1 MKSESSEGAFCVG
14 SPSSDMWLI
23 DSGASSHMT
32 NNKELLS
39 DYMEL
44 ETPEK
49 VRLGD
54 GRSVD
59 AVGIGNIHLQIR
71 SLKLVKPRSL

>member
-1 MKSESSEGAFCVG
+1 MKSESSERAFCVG
-14 SPSSDMWLI
+14 SPSSDVWFI

-49 VRLGD
+49 LGD
-54 GRSVD
+54 GRRVLETF
-59 AVGIGNIHLQIR
+59 ANR
-71 SLKLVKPRSL
+71 CSLYVP